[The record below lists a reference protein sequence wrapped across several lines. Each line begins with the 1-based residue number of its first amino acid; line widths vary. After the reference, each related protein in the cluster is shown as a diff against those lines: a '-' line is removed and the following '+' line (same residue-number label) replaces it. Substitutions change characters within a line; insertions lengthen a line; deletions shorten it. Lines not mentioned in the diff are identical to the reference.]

1 MSDKK
6 EYQKQYYIKNKEKI
20 AEKRKEYR
28 ENNKEKIKEYRKT
41 ASGKKSRIISDWRRM
56 GVIETDYYTYDELY
70 EAYLCCSECEECGVE
85 LTTGR
90 YTTKTTKCLDH
101 DHTTG
106 IFRNILC
113 HCCNS
118 KRR

>member
-70 EAYLCCSECEECGVE
+70 EAYLYHPDCEECGVT
-85 LTTGR
+85 LTTGKR
-90 YTTKTTKCLDH
+90 CSTSKCLDH

-113 HCCNS
+113 NSCNV